1 MRNRLLAEVK
11 ALFVKEVMLEWRQK
25 YAFNSIIV
33 YIVSTVF
40 VCYLSFNLRL
50 PDAITW
56 NALFWIILLFAAV
69 NGISKSFQQERE
81 GRMFFYYQLASPEAI
96 IIAKM
101 LYNACFMMV
110 ISLTGLLIFSLVLGN
125 PVQDNLLFILN
136 IVVGAIGFSSTLT
149 MISGIASKAGNNGS
163 LMAVM
168 GLPVVL
174 PLLLMLIKVSKNAM
188 DGLAR
193 STSVDEIVTIMAII
207 TIVIAVSVMLF
218 PYLWRS

>member
-1 MRNRLLAEVK
+1 MGKRLLTEVK
-11 ALFVKEVMLEWRQK
+11 ALFLKEVMLEWRQK
-25 YAFNSIIV
+25 YAFNSILV

-81 GRMFFYYQLASPEAI
+81 GRIYFYYQLASPEAI
-96 IIAKM
+96 IIAKI
-101 LYNACFMMV
+101 LYNACFMIV

-125 PVQDNLLFILN
+125 PVQDNLLFMLN
-136 IVVGAIGFSSTLT
+136 IVLGSVGFSATLT
-149 MISGIASKAGNNGS
+149 MISGIASKADNNGS
-163 LMAVM
+163 LMAIM

-193 STSVDEIVTIMAII
+193 SASINEFISITAII
-207 TIVIAVSVMLF
+207 TIVITVSVMLF

>member
-1 MRNRLLAEVK
+1 MRNHLLAEVK
-11 ALFVKEVMLEWRQK
+11 ALFLKEVMLEWRQK

-56 NALFWIILLFAAV
+56 NALFWIILLFSAV

-81 GRMFFYYQLASPEAI
+81 GRTFFYYQLASPEAI

-136 IVVGAIGFSSTLT
+136 IVIGAIGFSSTLT

-193 STSVDEIVTIMAII
+193 STSVNEIVTIMAII
-207 TIVIAVSVMLF
+207 TIVIAASVMLF